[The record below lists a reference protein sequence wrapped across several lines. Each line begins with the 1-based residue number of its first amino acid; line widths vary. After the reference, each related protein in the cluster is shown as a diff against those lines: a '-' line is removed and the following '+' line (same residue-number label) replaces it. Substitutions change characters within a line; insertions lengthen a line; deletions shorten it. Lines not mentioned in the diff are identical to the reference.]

1 MRILG
6 LGKTRIS
13 GKSHSESQKV
23 VVLYVHDFSLM
34 VEIKIKFVA
43 VCLLCNY

>member
-6 LGKTRIS
+6 LGKTRIC
-13 GKSHSESQKV
+13 GKSHSESQKLV
-23 VVLYVHDFSLM
+23 ILYVHDFSLM